1 MKKQNKTWEGQIE
14 YALQDLMPPRI
25 EQEVYKIMLSIFK
38 QEILSVLDEMRMEK
52 VEGAE
57 GDAKRFNYDESWYVG
72 YNQAV
77 EELNAKIE
85 EIKKRYE

>member
-1 MKKQNKTWEGQIE
+1 MKKQNETWEGQIE

-38 QEILSVLDEMRMEK
+38 QEILSVLESLRMELEPHK
-52 VEGAE
+52 VILVKDIDMF
-57 GDAKRFNYDESWYVG
+57 DADSYMAAVG
-72 YNQAV
+72 
-77 EELNAKIE
+77 ELNAKID